1 MLDNL
6 NYKQK
11 IKEWRKHQINIT
23 LHIERPKMYKLY
35 VINCMCLPEF
45 GEVELE
51 ERSSFG
57 RS

>member
-1 MLDNL
+1 MEKKSN
-6 NYKQK
+6 
-11 IKEWRKHQINIT
+11 KHNST
-23 LHIERPKMYKLY
+23 HCAERAKMYKLY
-35 VINCMCLPEF
+35 VINFMCLPEF